1 MKKIN
6 NRLRVL
12 FVITTVDGYG
22 ADRSIMENI
31 LYLNEQNLID
41 PFVIIPTPGSIELVF
56 KENNIPYKISR
67 FNSFIEGKNLLRYP
81 VLKRNIKVTINLL
94 SAFIFWLLF
103 KFKNA
108 SKFDFV
114 YTNTLTTFYG
124 VFLSFFFKCKHIMHI
139 REIPKEQFDF
149 EYEFGQKKTIDFI
162 TKHSTKIFCNSEY
175 TLNYF
180 LKSIDKNKIVFIPN
194 PIYKEDSV
202 ALVDE
207 RRLKGGV
214 ISFVIAG
221 RYEDAKNQFD
231 ALAAS
236 KILVE
241 DGFTNFVLDLYG
253 SGPLKQCYLDFIA
266 EHNLAKYINVF
277 DFKSNLKELLLKYDI
292 GLVCSRYEAFGRI
305 TVEYISSGLAV
316 IGNRTGNTPYLIE
329 DGKTGLLYNY
339 KEPEDLA
346 IKMKYF
352 LKNQESI
359 LKMNKDARIF
369 IQDVYSIENSSEEF
383 IKNLK
388 ELI

>member
-1 MKKIN
+1 
-6 NRLRVL
+6 
-12 FVITTVDGYG
+12 
-22 ADRSIMENI
+22 MENI
-31 LYLNEQNLID
+31 LYLKEKNLID
-41 PFVIIPTPGSIELVF
+41 PFIIIPTSGSIELVF

-67 FNSFIEGKNLLRYP
+67 FNSFIEGKNLLKFP
-81 VLKRNIKVTINLL
+81 ILKRNIKATISFL
-94 SAFIFWLLF
+94 SAFVFWFQF
-103 KFKNA
+103 KFKSS
-108 SKFDFV
+108 SKIDFV

-149 EYEFGQKKTIDFI
+149 EYEFGQKRTLDFI
-162 TKHSTKIFCNSEY
+162 SKHSTKIFCNSEY

-180 LKSIDKNKIVFIPN
+180 LASINKNKIVFIPN
-194 PIYKEDSV
+194 PIYNEDSAASTV
-202 ALVDE
+202 KNRQKDDVL
-207 RRLKGGV
+207 
-214 ISFVIAG
+214 SFVIAG

-231 ALAAS
+231 AITAT

-241 DGFTNFVLDLYG
+241 EGFTNFVLDLFG
-253 SGPLKQCYLDFIA
+253 SGPLKEDYLDFIKKY
-266 EHNLAKYINVF
+266 NLAKYINVF
-277 DFKSNLKELLLKYDI
+277 DFKSNLRESLLKYDV

-339 KEPEDLA
+339 KEPADLA
-346 IKMKYF
+346 KKMKYF
-352 LKNQESI
+352 LTNQESI
-359 LKMNKDARIF
+359 LKMNKEARIF
-369 IQDVYSIENSSEEF
+369 IRDTYSIENSSEEF